1 MDKIGG
7 LEYDIGGNGEPVL
20 LIHGS
25 HVADAFL
32 PLAKEPTIAD
42 AYRVIRYHRRGFA
55 GSDRHSGPF
64 GIEDQ
69 GRDALTLLHTLGV
82 DCAHVV
88 GHSYGAVIALEL
100 ASAEPSVV
108 HSLVLLEPP
117 VTTEPMEGA
126 EAFEPLITM
135 YGSGDA
141 KGAVDAFMTFVCG
154 SEWRAEVA
162 RVVPGGPEQAE
173 ADAATFF
180 EVEMPGL
187 GPWALDP
194 DKASRVTQPALF
206 LLGADSGPL
215 FESAQ
220 QAFLKVF
227 PDIET
232 VTLAGLNH
240 LLHMRDSR
248 KVASPV
254 VDFLQ
259 SHPMQ

>member
-69 GRDALTLLHTLGV
+69 GRDALTLLHTLGL

-117 VTTEPMEGA
+117 VTTQPLEGA
-126 EAFEPLITM
+126 EAFEPLMTM
-135 YGSGDA
+135 YESGDA

-154 SEWRAEVA
+154 PDWRAEVA

-187 GPWALDP
+187 GPWALVP
-194 DKASRVTQPALF
+194 KKASRVTQPALF
-206 LLGADSGPL
+206 VLGSDSDPMFG
-215 FESAQ
+215 SAQ
-220 QAFLKVF
+220 QAFLEAF
-227 PDIET
+227 PDAEIA
-232 VTLAGLNH
+232 TLAGLNH
-240 LLHMRDSR
+240 LLQMRDSL
-248 KVASPV
+248 KVAEPV
-254 VDFLQ
+254 AAFLRR
-259 SHPMQ
+259 HPM